1 MLSVKNVSKDFTLSG
16 GVLGIRS
23 GTVAAL
29 RDVSFDVREGE
40 IFALIGESG
49 SGKTTMARIIA
60 RLTQPTSGE
69 VLFEGIGG
77 ESFRREVQI
86 VFQNPYASLNPRM
99 RAGEIISE
107 PLLINRLEKKA
118 SLREKV
124 VSLLRLVEMPPE
136 TAERLPSQF
145 SGGQRQRICIARA
158 LATSPKFL
166 ILDEPLSSL
175 DLTIQA
181 RMLDMLLALKE
192 RLGMTYMF
200 ITHNLCLVKKTAAR
214 VAVMKDGRI
223 VEQGE
228 TGRVFSSPE
237 HPYTKSLIAAASGR
251 TLR

>member
-1 MLSVKNVSKDFTLSG
+1 MLSVRNVNKDFTLSG
-16 GVLGIRS
+16 GVLSMRS

-29 RDVSFDVREGE
+29 RDVSFDVKKGE
-40 IFALIGESG
+40 TFALIGESG
-49 SGKTTMARIIA
+49 SGKTTMARIAA
-60 RLTQPTSGE
+60 RLTPPTSGK
-69 VLFEGIGG
+69 VLFKGIN
-77 ESFRREVQI
+77 EASFRKDVQI

-99 RAGEIISE
+99 RAGEIIAE
-107 PLLINRLEKKA
+107 PLLINRLERKA
-118 SLREKV
+118 SLRDKV
-124 VSLLRLVEMPPE
+124 ASLLRLVEMPAE
-136 TAERLPSQF
+136 AAERLPAQF

-181 RMLDMLLALKE
+181 RLLDMLTALKE
-192 RLGMTYMF
+192 KLGMTYLF

-228 TGRVFSSPE
+228 TGRVFSASE
-237 HPYTKSLIAAASGR
+237 HPYTRQLLSAVSR
-251 TLR
+251 R

>member
-1 MLSVKNVSKDFTLSG
+1 MLSVRNVSKDFTLSG

-23 GTVAAL
+23 GIVAAL
-29 RDVSFDVREGE
+29 RGVSFDVRKGE
-40 IFALIGESG
+40 TFALIGESG

-60 RLTQPTSGE
+60 RLTPPTSGE
-69 VLFEGIGG
+69 VLFKGINE
-77 ESFRREVQI
+77 ESFRKEVQI

-99 RAGEIISE
+99 RAGEIIAE
-107 PLLINRLEKKA
+107 PLMINRLVKKA

-124 VSLLRLVEMPPE
+124 VSLLKMVEMPSDA
-136 TAERLPSQF
+136 AERLPSQL

-158 LATSPKFL
+158 LATAPKFL

-181 RMLDMLLALKE
+181 RMLDMLMELKE
-192 RLGMTYMF
+192 RLGMTYLF

-214 VAVMKDGRI
+214 VAVMKDGRV

-228 TGRVFSSPE
+228 TGRVFSAPQ
-237 HPYTKSLIAAASGR
+237 HPYTRQLLSVARG
-251 TLR
+251 

>member
-1 MLSVKNVSKDFTLSG
+1 MLSVRNVSKDFTLSG

-23 GTVAAL
+23 GIVAAL
-29 RDVSFDVREGE
+29 RGVSFDVRKGE
-40 IFALIGESG
+40 TFALIGESG

-60 RLTQPTSGE
+60 RLTPPTSGE
-69 VLFEGIGG
+69 VLFNGINE
-77 ESFRREVQI
+77 ESFRKGVQI

-99 RAGEIISE
+99 RAGDIIAE
-107 PLLINRLEKKA
+107 PLMINRLVKKV

-124 VSLLRLVEMPPE
+124 VSLLKMVEMPSDA
-136 TAERLPSQF
+136 AERLPSQL

-158 LATSPKFL
+158 LATAPKFL

-181 RMLDMLLALKE
+181 RMLDMLMELKE
-192 RLGMTYMF
+192 RLGMTYLF

-214 VAVMKDGRI
+214 VAVMKDGRV

-228 TGRVFSSPE
+228 TGRVFSAPQ
-237 HPYTKSLIAAASGR
+237 HPYTRQLLSVARG
-251 TLR
+251 

>member
-1 MLSVKNVSKDFTLSG
+1 MMLSVRNVNKDFTLSG

-23 GTVAAL
+23 GIVAAL
-29 RDVSFDVREGE
+29 RGVSFDVRKGE
-40 IFALIGESG
+40 TFALIGESG
-49 SGKTTMARIIA
+49 SGKTTLARIIA
-60 RLTQPTSGE
+60 RLTPPTSGE
-69 VLFEGIGG
+69 VIFDKIGVD
-77 ESFRREVQI
+77 SFRKDVQI

-99 RAGEIISE
+99 RAGEIIAE
-107 PLLINRLEKKA
+107 PLLINRLVKKT

-181 RMLDMLLALKE
+181 RMLDMLMALKE
-192 RLGMTYMF
+192 RLGMTYLF
-200 ITHNLCLVKKTAAR
+200 ITHNLCLVKRVAGR
-214 VAVMKDGRI
+214 VAVMKDGRV

-228 TGRVFSSPE
+228 TARVFSAPE
-237 HPYTKSLIAAASGR
+237 HPYTKGLIAVASGR
-251 TLR
+251 T

>member
-1 MLSVKNVSKDFTLSG
+1 MLSVRNVSKDFTLSG

-23 GTVAAL
+23 GIVAAL
-29 RDVSFDVREGE
+29 RGVSFDVRKGE
-40 IFALIGESG
+40 TFALIGESG

-60 RLTQPTSGE
+60 RLTPPTSGE
-69 VLFEGIGG
+69 VLFNGINE
-77 ESFRREVQI
+77 ESFRKGVQI

-99 RAGEIISE
+99 RVGDIIAE
-107 PLLINRLEKKA
+107 PLMINRLVKKV

-124 VSLLRLVEMPPE
+124 VSLLKMVEMPSDA
-136 TAERLPSQF
+136 AERLPSQL

-158 LATSPKFL
+158 LATAPKFL

-181 RMLDMLLALKE
+181 RMLDMLMELKE
-192 RLGMTYMF
+192 RLGMTYLF

-214 VAVMKDGRI
+214 VAVMKDGRV

-228 TGRVFSSPE
+228 TGRVFSVPQ
-237 HPYTKSLIAAASGR
+237 HPYTRQLLSAARG
-251 TLR
+251 